1 MFFSLICSRS
11 TKVSLITHH
20 LSLNM
25 SVLIFVE
32 LDNGAIK
39 KSSLEAIY
47 YGAKVAEDTQSTAT
61 VLAIGHADADA
72 LKLAGKYGAKKVL
85 YAADEKLSHENSLA
99 YADVLTQAAEQEG
112 SRVIVLAKSGL
123 GDAVAARA
131 AAKLK
136 AAIVSGVTDLPD
148 TSSGFTVTRAIYTG
162 KAFATVEMNSDVKV
176 LVVRKNAVEAVET
189 EADASVEAFTPPLR
203 DADFVATVKNVEKA
217 SSELSL
223 TDADIIV
230 SGGRGMKGPDHWQPL
245 LDLAKALGAATG
257 CSKPVS
263 DLDWRPHHEHIGQT
277 GIKVAPNLYI
287 ACGISGAIQHLAGVN
302 GSKCIVVIN
311 KDPEAPFFKAADY
324 GIVGDIFD
332 VLPRLTKAL
341 EAAK

>member
-1 MFFSLICSRS
+1 
-11 TKVSLITHH
+11 
-20 LSLNM
+20 M

-32 LDNGAIK
+32 LDQGSIK
-39 KSSLEAIY
+39 KTSQEAIY
-47 YGAKVAEDTQSTAT
+47 YGSKVAEAQQTNAT
-61 VLAIGHADADA
+61 VLAIGPADEQN
-72 LKLAGKYGAKKVL
+72 LKAAGQYGAAKVL
-85 YAADEKLSHENSLA
+85 HVSDPRLNQENSLA
-99 YADVLTQAAEQEG
+99 FADVLVQAAEQEG
-112 SRVIVLAKSGL
+112 SSVIVMAKSGL

-136 AAIVSGVTDLPD
+136 AGVVSGVTKLPEI
-148 TSSGFTVTRAIYTG
+148 SEGFKVERSVYTG
-162 KAFATVEMNSDVKV
+162 KAFALVDVKSDIKILAV
-176 LVVRKNAVEAVET
+176 KKNAVEVVEI
-189 EADASVEAFTPPLR
+189 DQVASVEPFAPTLR
-203 DADFVATVKNVEKA
+203 DSDFAATVKNTEKA

-223 TDADIIV
+223 TEADIIV
-230 SGGRGMKGPDHWQPL
+230 SGGRGMKGPENWDPL
-245 LDLAKALGAATG
+245 LELAQSLGAATG

-324 GIVGDIFD
+324 GIVGDVFD
-332 VLPRLTKAL
+332 ILPRLTKAV
-341 EAAK
+341 EASK